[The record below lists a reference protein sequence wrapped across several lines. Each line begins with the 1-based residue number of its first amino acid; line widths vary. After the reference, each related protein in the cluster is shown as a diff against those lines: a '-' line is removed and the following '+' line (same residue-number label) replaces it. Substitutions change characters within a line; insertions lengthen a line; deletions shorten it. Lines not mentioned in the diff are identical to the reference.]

1 MKNIM
6 SKLSAIFLMALLLP
20 AGQLSA
26 DDTCIFNLSQ
36 DVPPNVVLLLD
47 NGAQME
53 HIVTHADYDST
64 IDYTP
69 SVGTEDEG
77 VNGFFNESGYSIYIT
92 GAKYYIQG
100 IGTDLNLDDSILD
113 LVADGDGKSPVW
125 TINGRIITLPG
136 IPSAAVDGS
145 GVKDNATRFRFTQ
158 NYLNWIFFGAY
169 DYLNSD
175 NDSDGDYGDDLPS
188 YSNFYQAKEAIFS
201 VAKQTA
207 NEAQFGI
214 YYFANTSGGS
224 QAQPLSFVVDTVADP
239 AINSTL
245 DSAFINNVNNMGTV
259 TYSPLAEGLADI
271 GDYFGSP
278 SSGVVGEYC
287 QKNFVIVVSSGVSS
301 EDQAPDFTW
310 LADQLA
316 DHDYDGD
323 DTAGGISEGNI
334 KVDATV
340 SVVPLNLNGSTLLD
354 DIATGLYENDIV
366 DYQAGFQNVMTY
378 SVGLAGT
385 AATQA
390 FLTNTSNNGNG
401 NNNLYDTT
409 DPEYGK
415 YHFQASSAAE
425 LASQLMAAMTS
436 ILESTTTFTAPV
448 VPVTRTTSGDK
459 IYLSFFTPL
468 EESNFWEGNVT
479 KFGLSPSAQVA
490 TPNEIVDKDG
500 YLATYA
506 NGAMREEAEP
516 YWQTKSW
523 ADTSASNGVLN
534 SDRNIYTYRGTD
546 ADLTADANAF
556 STSNVSL
563 TDAVLGNPAAGAD
576 NIINYIR
583 GADVYDE
590 DGDSNTT
597 ENRQLIT
604 GDALHSEPS
613 VKEFIYQLSGSTLT
627 SAYARVFYG
636 GNDGMVHAVD
646 DADGSEVWGFVPSDQ
661 LSRLKEIVEGVG
673 HVYYID
679 ASMKIFFKD
688 LDGDGYI
695 DDVDGDGTFDSG
707 DDDQVIIIFGE
718 REGGTYYHA
727 LDITYPD
734 SPKVLWSIS
743 SSSGPFTG
751 LGNTWS
757 EPVFGKVKTAVD
769 DTTGTDVMFV
779 GGGYTSDNSAG
790 KVIYVINVQ
799 DGTLVKEFRNSA
811 GVTSG
816 SMDYSIPSNIT
827 VVDIDGNGF
836 VDKAYVGDVGGQM
849 WRIGKFTDGTGTSL
863 TFPATNENITDWEAQ
878 VLFQAGCDESSCVD
892 SVDNDTD
899 GIVDERRPFFYA
911 PEVALE
917 FGYDLVLTGTGD
929 RPDPCSSDSMD
940 RIFAVRD
947 NHISTGLTD
956 TYFVNASIYNPN
968 LDAPTAD
975 VDSSSTDDLGFYYP
989 LVAGEKVLA
998 EGLLY
1003 YKVFYITTFYPSG
1016 AACVAGGDSYVYS
1029 ILYKSGQAGAD
1040 MDGDGSDDVKTTI
1053 GGGIASKP
1061 VIIIR
1066 ENTQKLLISVG
1077 STSASDDSDST
1088 GAGAIGLDP
1097 NAPSLNWAYIWWKGL
1112 FD

>member
-1 MKNIM
+1 MKKNL
-6 SKLSAIFLMALLLP
+6 SKLSATFLMFLLLAP
-20 AGQLSA
+20 SQLMA
-26 DDTCIFNLSQ
+26 DDTCIFNLSD

-53 HIVTHADYDST
+53 HIITHADYDST
-64 IDYTP
+64 VDNTP
-69 SVGTEDEG
+69 SVVTENEG
-77 VNGFFNESGYSIYIT
+77 VNGFFNAGGYSIDIA
-92 GAKYYIQG
+92 GGKYYIQG

-113 LVADGDGKSPVW
+113 LMANGAGRDPIW
-125 TINGRIITLPG
+125 TINGRTITLPG
-136 IPSAAVDGS
+136 EPSAAVDAS
-145 GVKDNATRFRFTQ
+145 GVKDNAALFRYTQ

-169 DYLNSD
+169 PD
-175 NDSDGDYGDDLPS
+175 DGSDLPA
-188 YSNFYQAKEAIFS
+188 YSNFYQAKQAIFS

-214 YYFANTSGGS
+214 YYFTNTSGGS
-224 QAQPLSFVVDTVADP
+224 QAQPLSFVVNTVDVVP
-239 AINSTL
+239 ANSTL

-287 QKNFVIVVSSGVSS
+287 QQNFVIVVSSGVSS
-301 EDQAPDFTW
+301 EDQDPDFTW
-310 LADQLA
+310 LEAADELA

-323 DTAGGISEGNI
+323 DSGGIGEGNI
-334 KVDATV
+334 KIDATV
-340 SVVPLNLNGSTLLD
+340 SAVPLNLNGSTLLD

-415 YHFQASSAAE
+415 YHFQAASADE
-425 LASQLMAAMTS
+425 LAAQLMAAMTS
-436 ILESTTTFTAPV
+436 ILENTSTFTAPV

-468 EESNFWEGNVT
+468 DESNFWEGNVT
-479 KFGLSPSAQVA
+479 KFGLSPSAHVT
-490 TPNEIVDKDG
+490 TPNEIVDEDG
-500 YLATYA
+500 YLATYP

-516 YWQTKSW
+516 YWQTKDW
-523 ADTSASNGVLN
+523 ADTTASNGIAN
-534 SDRNIYTYRGTD
+534 TSRNIYTYFGTD
-546 ADLTADANAF
+546 ADLTAADNGFSTANA
-556 STSNVSL
+556 SL
-563 TDAVLGNPAAGAD
+563 TDAALGTPASGAA

-590 DGDSNTT
+590 DSDSDIT
-597 ENRQLIT
+597 ENRALIT
-604 GDALHSEPS
+604 GDALHSEPA
-613 VKEFIYQLSGSTLT
+613 VKEFIYQLGGSTLT
-627 SAYARVFYG
+627 TAFARVFYG
-636 GNDGMVHAVD
+636 GNDGMVHAVN
-646 DADGSEVWGFVPSDQ
+646 DADGTEVWGFIPSNQ
-661 LSRLKEIVEGVG
+661 LPRLKEIVEGVG

-679 ASMKIFFKD
+679 SSMKVFVKD

-695 DDVDGDGTFDSG
+695 DDVDGDGVFDAA
-707 DDDQVIIIFGE
+707 DDDQVIMVFGE
-718 REGGTYYHA
+718 RDGGDYYHA

-734 SPKVLWSIS
+734 SPKRLWSIS
-743 SSSGPFTG
+743 SASGSFTN
-751 LGNTWS
+751 LGNTWA
-757 EPVFGKVKTAVD
+757 EPIFAKVKTSAA
-769 DTTGTDVMFV
+769 DTTGTDVIFV
-779 GGGYTSDNSAG
+779 GGGYTSDSSAG

-799 DGTLVKEFRNSA
+799 DGTLVKEFRNSV

-836 VDKAYVGDVGGQM
+836 IDKAYVGDVGGQM
-849 WRIGKFTDGTGTSL
+849 WRIGKFADSGGTAL
-863 TFPATNENITDWEAQ
+863 TFPATNENINDWEAQ

-892 SVDNDTD
+892 NVDNDSD
-899 GIVDERRPFFYA
+899 GIADERRPFFYA

-929 RPDPCSSDSMD
+929 RTDPCSSDSMD

-947 NHISTGLTD
+947 NHTDTGLTE
-956 TYFVNASIYNPN
+956 TYFVDASTYNAN
-968 LDAPTAD
+968 LDVPTAD
-975 VDSSSTDDLGFYYP
+975 VDGSGTGDLGFYYP

-1016 AACVAGGDSYVYS
+1016 AACVAGGDSYIYS
-1029 ILYKSGQAGAD
+1029 IQYKSGQAGTD
-1040 MDGDGSDDVKTTI
+1040 MDGDGSDDAKTAI

-1066 ENTQKLLISVG
+1066 ENTQKLLVSVG

-1097 NAPSLNWAYIWWKGL
+1097 NAPDHNWFYVWWKGL